1 MCVRRVKGEESL
13 HAHVN
18 ITQYLFVVINGKAT
32 ICDIPPIYFYVY
44 STSVCTQTTSRRI
57 LVFFFFYK
65 TSVSYLSNKIRV

>member
-1 MCVRRVKGEESL
+1 MCVRRVNGEESL

-32 ICDIPPIYFYVY
+32 TCDIPPIYFYVY

-57 LVFFFFYK
+57 LVF
-65 TSVSYLSNKIRV
+65 LQNERVLFK